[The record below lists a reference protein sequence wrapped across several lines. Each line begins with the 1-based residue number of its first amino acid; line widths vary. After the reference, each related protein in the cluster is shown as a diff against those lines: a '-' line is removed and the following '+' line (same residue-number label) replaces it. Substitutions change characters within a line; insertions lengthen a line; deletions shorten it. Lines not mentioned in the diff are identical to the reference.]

1 MHSQPITFETRLPR
15 QTPEADLSALSSY
28 AELFSRACR
37 VYLARTQRGE
47 SVSKPAFTREFGVT
61 GRQFNAVKRS
71 VEGMVDSKLSNLSN
85 YLTQYD
91 RKIEGLQARIRK
103 SQGKAK
109 RADLQGDSDQAHKWY
124 RSLAGM
130 HRRIQILAGKKADVQ
145 RQLSEKAPTICFGSR
160 RLFRSQN
167 ELTRNGFESH
177 SDWKI
182 AWRESR
188 ARQFFV
194 LGSSDEAGGCQGC
207 TILANGDGTYK
218 LRVLLPPALAE
229 GRGDKYVWLD
239 DLSFPYLGEKL
250 EAALAANQ
258 VRAEMKKQF
267 LAERKAGTTALSES
281 TYLKDAGQPLSFRF
295 IKDRKGWRV
304 LVTTS
309 WRVEPAK
316 AEISEGVIGV
326 DFNDGFVSVTELNG
340 AGQKVW
346 SEDWPYRTDIDSS
359 SRQNKTQMQVLAKRL
374 VDLANATGKP
384 LAIESLN
391 FRRKKA
397 GLQKG
402 QDKSHNRMLSALSYT
417 AFRTA
422 LTMQCLKKQVAL
434 IPVNPAYTS
443 VLGRLKYARETDF
456 NTHQAS
462 AWVIA
467 RRGMGLRDKPPS
479 RCTVRLNQRCR
490 TFCPPEEGQKDE
502 SASLNKLMRAFS
514 TWVREQLANDR
525 RSALGADLSSSLLNE
540 PIPF

>member
-15 QTPEADLSALSSY
+15 QTPEADLSALSCY

-47 SVSKPAFTREFGVT
+47 SVSKPEFTREFGVT

-71 VEGMVDSKLSNLSN
+71 VEGMGDSKLSNLPN
-85 YLTQYD
+85 YVNQYD
-91 RKIEGLQARIRK
+91 SKIEGLQARIKKNRNKAVLAALEGK
-103 SQGKAK
+103 SA
-109 RADLQGDSDQAHKWY
+109 QAEKY
-124 RSLAGM
+124 FQSIAGM
-130 HRRIQILAGKKADVQ
+130 QRRTQILEGKKADAQ
-145 RQLSEKAPTICFGSR
+145 RQLSEKKPRICFGSR

-267 LAERKAGTTALSES
+267 LAEKKAGATTLTES
-281 TYLKDAGQPLSFRF
+281 AYLKDAGQALSFRF
-295 IKDRKGWRV
+295 VKDRKGWRV
-304 LVTTS
+304 LVTTN
-309 WRVEPAK
+309 WQVEPAETETSK
-316 AEISEGVIGV
+316 GVIGV
-326 DFNDGFVSVTELNG
+326 DFNDGFVSITELNG

-346 SEDWPYRTDIDSS
+346 SDDWSYRTDIDST
-359 SRQNKTQMQVLAKRL
+359 SRQNKTQMQGLAKRL

-384 LAIESLN
+384 LAIESLD

-402 QDKSHNRMLSALSYT
+402 QDKGQNRMLSALSYA
-417 AFRTA
+417 AFRMA
-422 LTMQCLKKQVAL
+422 LTMQCLKQQVAL
-434 IPVNPAYTS
+434 VQVNPAYTS

-456 NTHQAS
+456 NTHQAA
-462 AWVIA
+462 AWVVA